1 MIVIKKGFTL
11 IELLAVI
18 LILGIIAL
26 IAVPSVNKI
35 LVESRERAF
44 LVTVRNLSDVVSNQ
58 CYTETIRGVEI
69 TTYYTIVNG
78 VATPELEIKGDLPD
92 KGHIYVNTDCEVK
105 LEVSNQITTI
115 KKDFYEKKFTV
126 EDNKES
132 NDDEYVSLSF
142 TIGDLV
148 KIDGQNWR
156 VLKHSPA
163 EEETLTL
170 IAENV
175 YPETV
180 AVTTYDDDIRIWKDT
195 PLDARLNTPVDGT
208 KNEFGYDL
216 SKYEEFESYIPDYKD
231 FHAGH
236 DLDPGT
242 KMRLINVEEYY
253 VFKNYG
259 KSVDDVSWVYFSEY
273 NDDNIARFGQRSKGW
288 WTMSILST
296 KQDRFCYIENDDL
309 SGTVSAWCV
318 SGNPGCYY
326 LKPVVKVKKRNLE
339 SVLFRRGA

>member
-69 TTYYTIVNG
+69 TTYYTIVDG

-105 LEVSNQITTI
+105 LEVSNQIKTI
-115 KKDFYEKKFTV
+115 KKDFYEKEFTV
-126 EDNKES
+126 
-132 NDDEYVSLSF
+132 
-142 TIGDLV
+142 
-148 KIDGQNWR
+148 
-156 VLKHSPA
+156 

-170 IAENV
+170 IAEYVFPN
-175 YPETV
+175 YV
-180 AVTTYDDDIRIWKDT
+180 AVTTSENNTKVWRETK
-195 PLDARLNTPVDGT
+195 LNERLNTAVDGT

-216 SKYEEFESYIPDYKD
+216 SKYEELESFINDSYDINN
-231 FHAGH
+231 GQQ
-236 DLDPGT
+236 LNPGD
-242 KMRLINVEEYY
+242 KMRLLNIEEFL
-253 VFKNYG
+253 VFKNYAV
-259 KSVDDVSWVYFSEY
+259 SVDEIEWAYYSNSCSE
-273 NDDNIARFGQRSKGW
+273 NEIRFGSGIGGW
-288 WTMSILST
+288 WLMSINSNRT
-296 KQDRFCYIENDDL
+296 DRFWYVDNN
-309 SGTVSAWCV
+309 GRQGKASAYCV
-318 SGNPGCYY
+318 SSSACNH

-339 SVLFRRGA
+339 AVLFRRGA